1 MKQLSPW
8 KTRRRSRD
16 LNEQRQS
23 KEEEDKLRSRL
34 SKQERVPV
42 SVRT

>member
-16 LNEQRQS
+16 LNEQKQS
-23 KEEEDKLRSRL
+23 KEEEDGLRNRL
-34 SKQERVPV
+34 SKQGRVAV